1 MARKSRSKTPVAQ
14 EDLASKVKKY
24 LRARAIGK
32 KCYARADRILE
43 EITAECR
50 PGQEIPLND
59 SGRKAVVVD
68 PFEKKFVAFRPLG
81 FRRYELVIVE
91 G

>member
-1 MARKSRSKTPVAQ
+1 M
-14 EDLASKVKKY
+14 KKY
-24 LRARAIGK
+24 LRSRAIAK
-32 KCYARADRILE
+32 KCYARSDRILE
-43 EITAECR
+43 EIAAVCR
-50 PGQEIPLND
+50 PGEAILLNE
-59 SGRKAVVVD
+59 SGRKAVLVD